1 MREVYV
7 QSIGFWSPGY
17 ANAAAWC
24 GGPVSSEAKKPPVEL
39 LRGPLRRR
47 ATSQTRSAVEVLG
60 QVLQQARWDGSRVST
75 IWGTAH
81 GEHATSISM
90 FEWMCRGE
98 GKLSPTQFHNSV
110 HNTAGGYASIAQKNT
125 ATSTTLTGAGE
136 LVVSGFVEAAG
147 LLQEGQD
154 EVALV
159 FFDEPLRPPFAVP
172 GMEASLAIGFGL
184 SIHTDGA
191 LARLGTFRRE
201 AEKGVHPA
209 ENFSGVHVAAAI
221 PLLENLASRRSGL
234 VPLQLETED
243 SPVWCTDLEI
253 VGD

>member
-1 MREVYV
+1 MYV

-17 ANAAAWC
+17 ADPAAWC
-24 GGPVSSEAKKPPVEL
+24 RGAVFSEADVPPVEL
-39 LRGPLRRR
+39 LRGSLRRR
-47 ATSQTRSAVEVLG
+47 ATSQTRAAVEVLG
-60 QVLQQARWDGSRVST
+60 QVIEKARWDGSQVST

-81 GEHATSISM
+81 GEHATSIAM
-90 FEWMCRGE
+90 FEWMSRGE

-147 LLQEGQD
+147 LLQQGRE

-172 GMEASLAIGFGL
+172 GMEAALALGFGL
-184 SIHTDGA
+184 SSRAEGA
-191 LARLGTFRRE
+191 LARLGSFRRE
-201 AEKGVHPA
+201 AEKGIQPA
-209 ENFSGVHVAAAI
+209 ANFSGLHVAAAI
-221 PLLENLASRRSGL
+221 PLLEKIASRRKGD
-234 VPLQLETED
+234 VPLQLETEG
-243 SPVWCTDLEI
+243 SPVWCTVVEI
-253 VGD
+253 LGD